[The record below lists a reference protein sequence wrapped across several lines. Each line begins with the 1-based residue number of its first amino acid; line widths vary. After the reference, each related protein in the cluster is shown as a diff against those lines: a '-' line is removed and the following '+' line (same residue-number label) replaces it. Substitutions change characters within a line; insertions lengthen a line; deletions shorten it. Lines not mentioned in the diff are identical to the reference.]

1 MSYDIDYWAAKTD
14 NFSDNHVSQFFFF
27 LSSTLSS
34 LESDISDM
42 KQFKRSQRDAYFA
55 IDRKRPKKI
64 SGVEFKKGNL
74 PMC

>member
-1 MSYDIDYWAAKTD
+1 MGSTAGESQLPIPK
-14 NFSDNHVSQFFFF
+14 SDRSVVEFRSQSEA
-27 LSSTLSS
+27 LLSS

-42 KQFKRSQRDAYFA
+42 KRSQRDAYFA